1 VPKIS
6 PTVPIGLSSVLR
18 PRQLHYS
25 AKLTMS
31 LLFASGVQK
40 LASPH
45 KLMTTKSKH
54 SWVML
59 PSQQM

>member
-40 LASPH
+40 LAVH
-45 KLMTTKSKH
+45 IN
-54 SWVML
+54 
-59 PSQQM
+59 